1 MPGAYAHYRFG
12 RQVLSTFSPRQKQL
26 IGRFRR
32 LYDMGLYGGDFLA
45 YPGPLT
51 DPELGKVLETF
62 RSRPTGE
69 MLSQAKELATTEG
82 AKAYLCGL
90 AAHRCLEDACAD
102 FWGKQENPVA
112 AEGEFDRY
120 LLELDGLPA
129 TYDRSAHMKLTRGE
143 TVTVSQFYAPATAN
157 QVYAAIR
164 RMTRVYHALASPEKK
179 PLLLFPKHQW
189 EHRRPN
195 ATPTQEALRADSA
208 LLVRY
213 TRAVKEFPEFLKNA
227 EL

>member
-12 RQVLSTFSPRQKQL
+12 RQVISTFSSKQRQR

-51 DPELGKVLETF
+51 DPELGKVLSAF
-62 RSRPTGE
+62 RSRPTAE
-69 MLSQAKELATTEG
+69 VLAQARELATTEG
-82 AKAYLCGL
+82 AQAYLCGL

-102 FWGKQENPVA
+102 FWSKQENAVA

-120 LLELDGLPA
+120 LLELDGLPV

-143 TVTVSQFYAPATAN
+143 AVTVSQFYAPATAN

-164 RMTRVYHALASPEKK
+164 RMTRVYHALATPDKK

-189 EHRRPN
+189 EHRRPTAN
-195 ATPTQEALRADSA
+195 PTQEALRADSA

-213 TRAVKEFPEFLKNA
+213 TRAVKDFQALVEQV